1 MGVIL
6 NFEKWNTLN
15 EAVLNEDFKA
25 ENGVTYKLTFKSQ
38 QAFDD
43 FITYIAPKRDQ
54 VQSPWV
60 KKDSAPDDDSPA
72 GMKANQIAVDSQ
84 LKWAETRKNIIMSL
98 WSSWAYVGAEPKV
111 LKFPY
116 ARTSALAVL
125 DRARTGTQPNIATV
139 TNSSNAPFRFFDG
152 YEAVADKRF
161 DTLITDP
168 KDSTGKTKITY
179 WQHFMETYIVPNI
192 AAKQAL
198 IVPKPA
204 APVKAA
210 TPGTTA
216 PVKKN

>member
-1 MGVIL
+1 MY
-6 NFEKWNTLN
+6 E
-15 EAVLNEDFKA
+15 
-25 ENGVTYKLTFKSQ
+25 S
-38 QAFDD
+38 
-43 FITYIAPKRDQ
+43 PKRDQ

-72 GMKANQIAVDSQ
+72 GMKANQIAVESQ

-98 WSSWAYVGAEPKV
+98 WSSWAYIGAEPKT

-125 DRARTGTQPNIATV
+125 DRARTGPQPNIATV
-139 TNSSNAPFRFFDG
+139 TNSSNAPFQFFRG
-152 YEAVADKRF
+152 YEAVEDKRF
-161 DTLITDP
+161 DTLVTDP
-168 KDSTGKTKITY
+168 KDPTGKTKITY
-179 WQHFMETYIVPNI
+179 WQHFMETYIAPFV

-204 APVKAA
+204 APVKAM

>member
-25 ENGVTYKLTFKSQ
+25 ENGVTYKLTFKNQ

-43 FITYIAPKRDQ
+43 FIFPGTPKNTKLP
-54 VQSPWV
+54 PWV
-60 KKDSAPDDDSPA
+60 KTDKTPDDMSA
-72 GMKANQIAVDSQ
+72 TGMKANQAAVDSQ
-84 LKWAETRKNIIMSL
+84 IKWAKQQKNLEMSF
-98 WSSWAYVGAEPKV
+98 WSSCAYIGLEPKN
-111 LKFPY
+111 LTATYPR
-116 ARTSALAVL
+116 ASALKVL
-125 DRARTGTQPNIATV
+125 DRARTGPQPNIATV
-139 TNSSNAPFRFFDG
+139 TNSSNAPFQFFDG
-152 YEAVADKRF
+152 YEALADKRF

-179 WQHFMETYIVPNI
+179 WQHFMETRIMPSV